1 MENNKK
7 QKLFSA
13 LWNLTTTESLHTEEI
28 TVDTRLYIVHKNC
41 LIQYHINRI
50 FSDAS
55 CPPFEPFKCR
65 GETKCISIQVTF
77 REECSKQWLTQLR
90 FAAISKHIYTHI
102 YISSVPVWRGGGL
115 LWRLWRGPEA
125 VHGSQEA
132 SGGRNFIVYLLASLD
147 SRVIETLQRLRLI
160 YLSTSNIK
168 H

>member
-1 MENNKK
+1 MMKRFILHILNIQKNSVFKCLSTKIGETFSIRYLSMENNKK

-50 FSDAS
+50 FADAS

-77 REECSKQWLTQLR
+77 PEECSKQWLTQLR
-90 FAAISKHIYTHI
+90 FYAISKHIYVYIYTHI
-102 YISSVPVWRGGGL
+102 HISSVPV
-115 LWRLWRGPEA
+115 
-125 VHGSQEA
+125 
-132 SGGRNFIVYLLASLD
+132 
-147 SRVIETLQRLRLI
+147 
-160 YLSTSNIK
+160 
-168 H
+168 